1 MFSKT
6 AIVLAAASLALGAAA
21 VTPVLA
27 TIVATRT
34 RLQPVVRATS
44 IRRRPRTAIVPSI
57 RRTTPS
63 ATTAS
68 GAVDEL
74 SVGRRDASLLL
85 SLRLVPLVKNPDP
98 ARGEGRPSPAGDR
111 QRPPRGHDRRM

>member
-6 AIVLAAASLALGAAA
+6 AIALLQLRSHL
-21 VTPVLA
+21 VQPPLPRSWPI

-68 GAVDEL
+68 GAVDKL
-74 SVGRRDASLLL
+74 SVGRTDAYSC
-85 SLRLVPLVKNPDP
+85 
-98 ARGEGRPSPAGDR
+98 
-111 QRPPRGHDRRM
+111 